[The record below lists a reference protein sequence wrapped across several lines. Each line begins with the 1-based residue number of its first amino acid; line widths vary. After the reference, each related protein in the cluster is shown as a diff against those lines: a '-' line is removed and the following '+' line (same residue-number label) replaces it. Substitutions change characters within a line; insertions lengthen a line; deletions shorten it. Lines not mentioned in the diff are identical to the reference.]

1 MLQAQLTAKNLQTL
15 VKGGKDAKLAA
26 WKPGNG
32 TDAMFVTLGKGAGAG
47 FLGGCVCPS
56 CMVAGMK
63 SKDLFVGKVRGE
75 LGVK

>member
-1 MLQAQLTAKNLQTL
+1 MLQAQLTVKNLQTL